1 MYILISPASGWWFR
15 PSKISHM
22 DRMAWNIILLWWK
35 VYGPMIFDFDTYI
48 KPCISNMALYHIRLS
63 KITCLAVWLDTWET
77 WLIWLISNSSS
88 CLFIIV
94 HHQQRMIRGRHPQPY
109 HPPGIHCAATF
120 QGAAAGRTA
129 GGRREES
136 STSNDERLDWTVPQE
151 KWWPSMR
158 SIGLSCLTV
167 VPHNWI
173 MDYYW
178 NSGDLDDSTMKPSSW
193 GNRNQQKLGF
203 YIPRNK
209 PTSL

>member
-1 MYILISPASGWWFR
+1 
-15 PSKISHM
+15 
-22 DRMAWNIILLWWK
+22 
-35 VYGPMIFDFDTYI
+35 
-48 KPCISNMALYHIRLS
+48 
-63 KITCLAVWLDTWET
+63 
-77 WLIWLISNSSS
+77 
-88 CLFIIV
+88 
-94 HHQQRMIRGRHPQPY
+94 MIRGRHPQPY
-109 HPPGIHCAATF
+109 PPPGSTVLPLS
-120 QGAAAGRTA
+120 GAAAGRTA

-193 GNRNQQKLGF
+193 GNRINRNWGFIYPETNQHHSSITLVLLPRPSKAHGF
-203 YIPRNK
+203 ACDSSGGTLQQRHTFMIK
-209 PTSL
+209 CVKWCWEET